1 MNEIYFSISI
11 ILINLIWVISP
22 WPWFLI
28 VIKNSLIYW
37 KKWWFLTWL
46 GIAFWDLTHMIYCFL
61 WIWVLISKSII
72 IFTILKILWS
82 LYLIYIWL
90 KSLLNNLRSDLSIN
104 TNDLKSN
111 NYKNCFKNWF
121 LITIINPKATLMFL
135 WIFSTILTPKINIF
149 QSLTIILFM
158 FLNPIIWFS
167 LVSIFVNNKSIKNEF
182 IKYELI
188 INKIFWI
195 LLIFFWI
202 IVLIK

>member
-1 MNEIYFSISI
+1 
-11 ILINLIWVISP
+11 
-22 WPWFLI
+22 
-28 VIKNSLIYW
+28 
-37 KKWWFLTWL
+37 
-46 GIAFWDLTHMIYCFL
+46 
-61 WIWVLISKSII
+61 
-72 IFTILKILWS
+72 
-82 LYLIYIWL
+82 
-90 KSLLNNLRSDLSIN
+90 
-104 TNDLKSN
+104 
-111 NYKNCFKNWF
+111 
-121 LITIINPKATLMFL
+121 MFL